1 MSVFRID
8 NPVEEEGKMGY
19 IVPQIVFAA
28 FLATDEQT
36 VEYMGQILH
45 REVVVNI
52 VEKFNSVSSNSPACM
67 QGFYNLCKNVA
78 ASEENREN
86 EEEDVAAIVEL
97 SSYSCDDDEEEDED
111 EENEDEYYRSV
122 VAAWDCVEVADL
134 VAPKPLKPTITV
146 DM

>member
-8 NPVEEEGKMGY
+8 NPVEEEGKAGY

-28 FLATDEQT
+28 FLATGEQT

-52 VEKFNSVSSNSPACM
+52 VEKFKSISSDSPACL

-78 ASEENREN
+78 ASKENREN
-86 EEEDVAAIVEL
+86 VAASMADL
-97 SSYSCDDDEEEDED
+97 SSVGFDGDED
-111 EENEDEYYRSV
+111 AFIE
-122 VAAWDCVEVADL
+122 
-134 VAPKPLKPTITV
+134 
-146 DM
+146 